1 MVKPPPPEHTVIVK
15 RHTSLVLI
23 IACLLST
30 AAAVSPAAADEQQRL
45 QQLRGYINELR
56 QGIGTDKQQLS
67 KQQQQLNRLEKE
79 IATANHRLRETEEQL
94 KQQRHTQQALKTEVL
109 GLTQKLE
116 QEKRTLSQ
124 QLRAS
129 YTPSQQQTL
138 KLLLNQSS
146 PAEAGRTLAYY
157 GYFSRAQLRTIEAT
171 RTSLDELQ
179 EANEKLQQSNDRLAT
194 LKQQMQQEQNKLS
207 ARQSEQKTLLAKLDG
222 RIQGNEKNLSTMLA
236 DEQALTKL
244 LRDLETKRRAQE
256 AKEAKE
262 AKEREKNSKT
272 TPPEKTVPDPG
283 KLKGGLQWPTQGKI
297 GNSFGESRNQGQMT
311 WQGVVI
317 KGKEGQEVRTIAP
330 GKVVF
335 ADWMRGYGLLLIVD
349 HGNGLMSLYGQNRS
363 LQKKTGDSVSNNE
376 TIATLGATENNDDAD
391 LYFEIRHKGKPVDPE
406 KWLR

>member
-1 MVKPPPPEHTVIVK
+1 MTRPPPPEQPPIVK
-15 RHTSLVLI
+15 QPIGLVAI
-23 IACLLST
+23 IATVLGT
-30 AAAVSPAAADEQQRL
+30 AATINPAVADEQQRL

-56 QGIGTDKQQLS
+56 QGIGTDKQQLT
-67 KQQQQLNRLEKE
+67 KQQQQLKQLEKE
-79 IATANHRLRETEEQL
+79 IAAANRRLREAEEQL
-94 KQQRHTQQALKTEVL
+94 KQQRQTQQALKAEAL
-109 GLTQKLE
+109 ELIQKLE
-116 QEKRTLSQ
+116 REKRTLSQ

-138 KLLLNQSS
+138 KLLLNQSN

-171 RTSLDELQ
+171 RTSLEELQ
-179 EANEKLQQSNDRLAT
+179 ETNEKLQQSSDRLAT
-194 LKQQMQQEQNKLS
+194 LKRQMQQGQNTLS
-207 ARQSEQKTLLAKLDG
+207 ARQSEQKTLLAKLDT

-256 AKEAKE
+256 AKEARE
-262 AKEREKNSKT
+262 AKEREKNNKPT
-272 TPPEKTVPDPG
+272 QPEKTVPDPG

-297 GNSFGESRNQGQMT
+297 KNSFGESRNQGQMT

-317 KGKEGQEVRTIAP
+317 KGNEGQEVRAIAS

-335 ADWMRGYGLLLIVD
+335 ADWMRGYGLLLIID

-363 LQKKTGDSVSNNE
+363 LQKKTGDAVTNNE
-376 TIATLGATENNDDAD
+376 TIATLGTTENSDDTD